1 MKLFKIKKSYIF
13 IAAALLIIGGI
24 YYYRQTHSSDGKIR
38 YVTAAAEK
46 GTLTVS
52 ISASGNIIVDQQATV
67 DPTITGTVADLA
79 MKVGDKAEKGQ
90 FLFNI
95 INDDLSVSVAKA
107 AASYES
113 AKNSLESAR
122 IDRDTADEDYDQAKD
137 DDDYTDDEVDILE
150 DKVDLAEA
158 KITQAEKSLA
168 AALADYQNAQS
179 DAGKRKVA
187 APISGTIQEINV
199 KNGDDL
205 SRTSDAEN
213 SSAPIII
220 GDVATLKAEA
230 QVNEVD
236 IAKVAIGQKAVLK
249 LDALSEMEFSGSVEK
264 IDSLG
269 TTESGVVS
277 YKVTINFDN
286 LDSRI
291 KPDMSVSAS
300 IITDVKQ
307 DIILV
312 PSSAVKLQAGEK
324 SYVEVLSGG
333 KAERKIVEIGSS
345 NDTQTEIISG
355 LNAGDKI
362 ITQTISAGESDSSS
376 SNSDSRSQTRMPG
389 LGGFGR

>member
-1 MKLFKIKKSYIF
+1 MKLSKIRKPYLI
-13 IAAALLIIGGI
+13 IAGILLIIGGS
-24 YYYRQTHSSDGKIR
+24 YYWYSRSKTGADQVR
-38 YVTAAAEK
+38 YITAAAEK
-46 GTLTVS
+46 GTLVAS
-52 ISASGNIIVDQQATV
+52 ISASGSIIVDQQATV
-67 DPTITGTVADLA
+67 DPTITGTAADLA
-79 MKVGDKAEKGQ
+79 VKVGDKVEQGQ

-95 INDDLSVSVAKA
+95 INDDLSVSVAKTA
-107 AASYES
+107 AAYES

-122 IDRDTADEDYDQAKD
+122 IDRDSADEDYDKAKD

-158 KITQAEKSLA
+158 KIAQAEKSLA
-168 AALADYQNAQS
+168 AALADYKNTQS
-179 DAGKRKVA
+179 DAGKRKVT

-205 SRTSDAEN
+205 SRTSDSDN

-220 GDVATLKAEA
+220 GDAATLKAEV

-236 IAKVAIGQKAVLK
+236 IAKVAIGQKTVLK
-249 LDALSEMEFSGSVEK
+249 LDALPEMEFSGKVEK

-277 YKVTINFDN
+277 YKVTANFDN

-307 DIILV
+307 DVILV
-312 PSSAVKLQAGEK
+312 PSSAVKFQASG
-324 SYVEVLSGG
+324 SYVEILSGDG
-333 KAERKIVEIGSS
+333 KAGRKTIEAGAS

-355 LNAGDKI
+355 LNTGDKV
-362 ITQTISAGESDSSS
+362 ITQTIDASASGNNSS
-376 SNSDSRSQTRMPG
+376 SQTRMPG
-389 LGGFGR
+389 LGGF